1 MYDKKSIELHKKYK
15 GKLEI
20 RSVIDIK
27 DKEILSLL
35 YTPGVG
41 AVSREIHSHPETAY
55 DYTIKGRTVAVVT
68 DGSAVLGLGN
78 IGPLAAMPVMEGKCA
93 LFKSFGNIDAVPICL
108 NVHTPDEIINVI
120 KAISPGFGG
129 INLED
134 IKAPECF
141 IIEKALQ
148 DIGIPVMHDD
158 QHGTA
163 IVTLAALI
171 NASKVI
177 DKDIKDL
184 KVIIS
189 GVGAAGV
196 AIYRLLTNNRIGIQ
210 NIIMVDS
217 KGILSKERTDIDG
230 YKKEIALNT
239 NPLNIKGSMKDA
251 LEGADVF
258 IGVSAPNILT
268 SDMINSMNEKK
279 IVFAMANPDPE
290 ISLENAKKLG
300 ITVFATGR
308 SDIPNQIN
316 NVLAFPGIFRGLLDN
331 KINKIT
337 EDMKINASLKIAD
350 MIKTPGRENIIPSVF
365 NKDVVKE
372 VASAFSK

>member
-108 NVHTPDEIINVI
+108 NVHTPEEIINVI

-196 AIYRLLTNNRIGIQ
+196 AIYRLLINNRIGIQ

-239 NPLNIKGSMKDA
+239 NPLNIKGSLKDA

-268 SDMINSMNEKK
+268 SDMINSMNDKK

-290 ISLENAKKLG
+290 ISFENAKKLG

-365 NKDVVKE
+365 NKNVVKE